1 MNLLIVGINH
11 TSAPVEL
18 REKVAFTH
26 EQLPN
31 ALKDISRVADF
42 SEVAVLSTCNRTEI
56 IAITEDANEK
66 KVVDWLAAYHEMQ
79 VPAAFSQNR
88 LSRNGYGPSSW
99 VLLALLGQA
108 PFEYSRLSLCF
119 LLN

>member
-56 IAITEDANEK
+56 IAMAGRQR

-79 VPAAFSQNR
+79 VP
-88 LSRNGYGPSSW
+88 L
-99 VLLALLGQA
+99 
-108 PFEYSRLSLCF
+108 
-119 LLN
+119 